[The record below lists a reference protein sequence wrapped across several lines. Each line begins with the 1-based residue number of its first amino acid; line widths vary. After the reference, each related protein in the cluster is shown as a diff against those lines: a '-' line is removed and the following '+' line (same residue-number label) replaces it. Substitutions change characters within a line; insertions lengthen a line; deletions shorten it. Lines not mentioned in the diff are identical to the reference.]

1 MIIFI
6 SFKNMANDDLY
17 LTISRALSYS
27 VIVLS
32 LLAKLPQVWRTYS
45 AKSSRGM
52 STRGQWLELI
62 AYQIGISYAYYYGYH
77 ITTYLDVIVCATQSS
92 LILIMIL
99 YYNNQFN
106 FENILLIALFFL
118 FIILSLLLLI
128 PPSLLYIFVLSGI
141 PVSAGSKL
149 LQIYSLYKSKNS
161 ADVSTATWTI
171 VTYCCMAR
179 VYSLSIEISGEY
191 AIIYN
196 YAISALL
203 NSIIVFQCFLYSQK
217 KTKQF

>member
-1 MIIFI
+1 
-6 SFKNMANDDLY
+6 MANDDLY

-77 ITTYLDVIVCATQSS
+77 ITTYLDVI
-92 LILIMIL
+92 
-99 YYNNQFN
+99 
-106 FENILLIALFFL
+106 
-118 FIILSLLLLI
+118 
-128 PPSLLYIFVLSGI
+128 LSGI

-161 ADVSTATWTI
+161 ADSK
-171 VTYCCMAR
+171 
-179 VYSLSIEISGEY
+179 E
-191 AIIYN
+191 N
-196 YAISALL
+196 
-203 NSIIVFQCFLYSQK
+203 
-217 KTKQF
+217 

>member
-1 MIIFI
+1 
-6 SFKNMANDDLY
+6 MANDDLY

-32 LLAKLPQVWRTYS
+32 LLAKLPQ
-45 AKSSRGM
+45 
-52 STRGQWLELI
+52 
-62 AYQIGISYAYYYGYH
+62 
-77 ITTYLDVIVCATQSS
+77 
-92 LILIMIL
+92 
-99 YYNNQFN
+99 
-106 FENILLIALFFL
+106 
-118 FIILSLLLLI
+118 
-128 PPSLLYIFVLSGI
+128 LSGI